1 MHITIIQAACSAP
14 RNVPAI
20 HSTSQFYLMI
30 NCLLPIYFG
39 TKNPQ
44 LKQPAVGAAVGFQP
58 AFQLAI
64 DLSPAALTA
73 AAVFLPLKKLG

>member
-1 MHITIIQAACSAP
+1 
-14 RNVPAI
+14 
-20 HSTSQFYLMI
+20 MI
-30 NCLLPIYFG
+30 YCLLPIYFG

-44 LKQPAVGAAVGFQP
+44 LKQPAIGTAVGFQP

-73 AAVFLPLKKLG
+73 AAVFFPLKKLG